1 MVRNKTTITKINK
14 TLKQELNHIAVNT
27 RLLLPGGVEGIGRFS
42 IEILKRLVKDHP
54 NTQFS
59 FFFDRAY
66 DEKYIFGPNVKPYV
80 LFPQARHPFL
90 FLWYFELSVSRKLR
104 QLKPD
109 VFFSPDGY
117 LSLRSSVPQVPVF
130 HDLAFEH
137 FPEDVKKME
146 AWHYRR
152 YFPRFAR
159 KAARIITV
167 SEYTKKDVLERY
179 QVDADKIDVVYNAC
193 ADHFQPL
200 ESSEYPEIREQFS
213 AGKPYFHCVSAIQ
226 PRKNLDN
233 LISAYDQF
241 KSETGAEHQLLIVGR
256 KAWNFEKVIHSY
268 TQSPYKDQI
277 HFTGFVSDEDL
288 NRINNASAGLVYV
301 PYFEGF
307 GLPIVEAMKCG
318 TPVITSNVS
327 SMPEVAG
334 EAALIVDPR
343 ETGAIAGAMRRLYAE
358 PELADQLVHKGNERR
373 LTFSWDSSAEKVWNV
388 LAKV

>member
-1 MVRNKTTITKINK
+1 MK
-14 TLKQELNHIAVNT
+14 HIAVNT

-42 IEILKRLVKDHP
+42 IEVLKRMVAAHP
-54 NTQFS
+54 DTRFS
-59 FFFDRAY
+59 FFFDRPF
-66 DEKYIFGPNVKPYV
+66 DTQYIFGPNVTPYV

-90 FLWYFELSVSRKLR
+90 FLWYFELSVARKLR

-152 YFPRFAR
+152 YFPKFAQ
-159 KAARIITV
+159 KAAQIIAV
-167 SEYTKKDVLERY
+167 SEYTKQDIIDRY
-179 QVDADKIDVVYNAC
+179 QVPDSKIDVVYNAC

-200 ESSEYPEIREQFS
+200 PATEFAAIQEKFS
-213 AGKPYFHCVSAIQ
+213 HGKPYFHCVSAIQ
-226 PRKNLDN
+226 PRKNLDH
-233 LISAYDQF
+233 LISAFDQF
-241 KSETGAEHQLLIVGR
+241 KSKSGAGHQLLIVGR

-307 GLPIVEAMKCG
+307 GLPILEAMKCN

-334 EAALIVDPR
+334 EAALIVDPHDV
-343 ETGAIAGAMRRLYAE
+343 ASIAKAMQRLYAE
-358 PELADQLVHKGNERR
+358 PDLVKQLVHKGNERR
-373 LTFSWDSSAEKVWNV
+373 LTFSWDRSAEKVWNV